1 MELGTRNEVKDM
13 LLATVARRAERE
25 AARLAGE
32 FAHAAAEEKEAILA
46 ALEFEQWFSQ
56 SCRFCQNGTKVRLE
70 PDS

>member
-1 MELGTRNEVKDM
+1 M
-13 LLATVARRAERE
+13 LLAAVGRRAERE

-32 FAHAAAEEKEAILA
+32 FARAASEDKEAILA

-56 SCRFCQNGTKVRLE
+56 SCRFCQNGRKVRLP

>member
-13 LLATVARRAERE
+13 LLAAVARRAERE

-32 FAHAAAEEKEAILA
+32 LARAAAEDREAILA

-56 SCRFCQNGTKVRLE
+56 SCRFCQNGR
-70 PDS
+70 